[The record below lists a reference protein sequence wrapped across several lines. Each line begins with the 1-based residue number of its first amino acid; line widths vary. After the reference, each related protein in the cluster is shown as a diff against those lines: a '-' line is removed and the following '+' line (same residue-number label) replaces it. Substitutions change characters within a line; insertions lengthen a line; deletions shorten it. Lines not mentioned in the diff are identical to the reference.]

1 MKTCITLDLL
11 AMALSGPVVHAL
23 PSERALPGNTSEHD
37 IKLSLIETGATMSE
51 QTLKCGLVSEKELQQ
66 TRARHRK
73 NMPGQLGFSVAE
85 YDSIYTK
92 ALTGFQQRWSAMN
105 AQQREQ
111 ERQQIHMLNKSSR

>member
-1 MKTCITLDLL
+1 
-11 AMALSGPVVHAL
+11 
-23 PSERALPGNTSEHD
+23 
-37 IKLSLIETGATMSE
+37 MSE

-92 ALTGFQQRWSAMN
+92 ALTGFQQKWSAMN

-111 ERQQIHMLNKSSR
+111 ECQQIHMLNKSSR